1 MAIDEP
7 RDEPVRVGISACL
20 LGQKVRYDGGHKQ
33 DHFLSQTLG
42 RIVRWVGVCP
52 EVELGLGV
60 PRPTLQLQRHGR
72 GVRLVMPSQG
82 EDLTGP
88 MRAYAR
94 RRVAELAGQGLAG
107 YVFKKGSPSCG
118 VWRVRVH
125 GSGGEPRADGR
136 GLFAEALLRRIAHL
150 PIEEEERLHDPR
162 LRENWLGRV
171 FAYRRLASLW
181 RPSWKRQDLAAFHAA
196 HRLLLLAHSP
206 GDLRQLDRLLA
217 EAGQMPLRTLRAEYQ
232 ARFFHALGKRATVA
246 KNTGVLRH
254 ALRLLGRDLDTA
266 ARSELTARI
275 DDYRRGRAPLIV
287 PLTLVAH
294 YARLLA
300 VKPLDSQVRLSTWF
314 PTIRR

>member
-1 MAIDEP
+1 
-7 RDEPVRVGISACL
+7 
-20 LGQKVRYDGGHKQ
+20 
-33 DHFLSQTLG
+33 
-42 RIVRWVGVCP
+42 
-52 EVELGLGV
+52 
-60 PRPTLQLQRHGR
+60 
-72 GVRLVMPSQG
+72 
-82 EDLTGP
+82 
-88 MRAYAR
+88 
-94 RRVAELAGQGLAG
+94 
-107 YVFKKGSPSCG
+107 
-118 VWRVRVH
+118 
-125 GSGGEPRADGR
+125 
-136 GLFAEALLRRIAHL
+136 
-150 PIEEEERLHDPR
+150 
-162 LRENWLGRV
+162 
-171 FAYRRLASLW
+171 
-181 RPSWKRQDLAAFHAA
+181 
-196 HRLLLLAHSP
+196 
-206 GDLRQLDRLLA
+206 LDRLLA